1 LANAWRRAV
10 SNLQHASLVFL
21 GKNSKVLVVLVFDF
35 DSLKQLFLS
44 INNLAL
50 FLLLPLN
57 PLLLNPDF

>member
-1 LANAWRRAV
+1 
-10 SNLQHASLVFL
+10 
-21 GKNSKVLVVLVFDF
+21 VLVFDF